1 MVFDKPITCAQLS
14 GRRRASECSVTM
26 RLKKPSMARRPVPS
40 LGVGC
45 EWAEAASVR
54 GLASHD
60 GHQRCVCEDLHG
72 GQEVDETRLAWVG
85 ELLQH
90 CQPCHSLCH
99 HRPHESQHCLG
110 YNSTRIRT

>member
-1 MVFDKPITCAQLS
+1 MHDLVTEDGRVSEELGDNKAEEAQH
-14 GRRRASECSVTM
+14 GQA
-26 RLKKPSMARRPVPS
+26 PVPS
-40 LGVGC
+40 LGAGC

-54 GLASHD
+54 GLAAHD
-60 GHQRCVCEDLHG
+60 GHQRCVGEDLHG

-99 HRPHESQHCLG
+99 HRPHESQHCLR
-110 YNSTRIRT
+110 YNSTRIRTRI